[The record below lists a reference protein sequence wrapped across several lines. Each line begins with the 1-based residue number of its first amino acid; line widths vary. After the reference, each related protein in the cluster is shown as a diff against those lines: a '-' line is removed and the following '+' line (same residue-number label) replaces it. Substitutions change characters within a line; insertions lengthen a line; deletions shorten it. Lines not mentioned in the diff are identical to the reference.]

1 MADYFVLRSTVNFGP
16 NDRSKNVTVFTIDD
30 NIVEFQELF
39 SLSIKISDELKD
51 VGVIPRN
58 INTVMNIIDNDS
70 EW

>member
-1 MADYFVLRSTVNFGP
+1 MSFGP
-16 NDRSKNVTVFTIDD
+16 NDRSENVTVFTIDD

>member
-1 MADYFVLRSTVNFGP
+1 MNFGP

-30 NIVEFQELF
+30 DIVEFQELF

>member
-1 MADYFVLRSTVNFGP
+1 MNFGP
-16 NDRSKNVTVFTIDD
+16 NDRCKNVTVFTIDD
-30 NIVEFQELF
+30 DIVEFQELF

>member
-1 MADYFVLRSTVNFGP
+1 MSFGP

-51 VGVIPRN
+51 VGVIPSN

-70 EW
+70 KW

>member
-1 MADYFVLRSTVNFGP
+1 MNFGP

-70 EW
+70 KW